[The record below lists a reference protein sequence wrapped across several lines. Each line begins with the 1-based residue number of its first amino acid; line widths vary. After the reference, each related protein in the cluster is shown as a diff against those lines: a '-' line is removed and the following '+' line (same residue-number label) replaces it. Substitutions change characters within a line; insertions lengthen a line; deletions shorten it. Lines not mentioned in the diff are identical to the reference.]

1 MSTNFLSREEAEL
14 ILKPFLKPI
23 FGCIENAWGDFLS
36 IDPEKAQKLEIRTR
50 AGLIRDFT
58 VDYIKRLALSH
69 EEMVFGAKEGHLLIG
84 QKLLLQFKKLTDGL
98 SVSNY
103 QTTRRKQF
111 DAQLPLEGIPDATRL
126 TAGYIPDDLWMK
138 PRELYVVCHCGKVQE
153 WHLRVHLIDNVQ
165 RTVEYLR
172 LPFKRENTSGVV
184 PNNDTKK
191 KRIRRKADVIKIGI
205 KKNE

>member
-1 MSTNFLSREEAEL
+1 MSTNFLSREEAEP
-14 ILKPFLKPI
+14 ILKPFLKSI

-36 IDPEKAQKLEIRTR
+36 IDPEKTQKLEIRTR

-69 EEMVFGAKEGHLLIG
+69 EEMAFGAKEGHLLIG
-84 QKLLLQFKKLTDGL
+84 HKLLLQFKKLTDGL

-153 WHLRVHLIDNVQ
+153 WHLRVHLLDNVQ

-172 LPFKRENTSGVV
+172 LPFKRENTPDVI
-184 PNNDTKK
+184 PNKDTKK
-191 KRIRRKADVIKIGI
+191 RRIRRKADVIKIGI